1 MWSPD
6 LDPPSTGIP
15 DDRESFELLMQVSIG
30 ESGTSGGEVFGFTV
44 CSPNKLTLA
53 ESGQF
58 VSHTLVLGAYSWDAV
73 LSRVET
79 LLLHTESCRT
89 WDDVISVL
97 SGCLRYTDG

>member
-15 DDRESFELLMQVSIG
+15 DNLASFELLMQVCLG
-30 ESGTSGGEVFGFTV
+30 ELGSPGSEVFGFTV
-44 CSPNKLTLA
+44 CSPDKLALA

-58 VSHTLVLGAYSWDAV
+58 FSHILVLDTFSWDTV
-73 LSRVET
+73 LSRVKK

-89 WDDVISVL
+89 WNDVIGVL
-97 SGCLRYTDG
+97 SGCLAYSDG